1 VLAAA
6 FGSVV
11 STSLTAFLY
20 SAFTAI
26 VPQGSDVS
34 LLRSLSYF
42 GGNGVQTPLVTM
54 VIWAAAGCS
63 LAIVA
68 TASRVNYPAIYER
81 FLPGSTG

>member
-1 VLAAA
+1 MLAAA

-11 STSLTAFLY
+11 SMGLTAFLY

-54 VIWAAAGCS
+54 VIWELRVVCS
-63 LAIVA
+63 QSSSPL
-68 TASRVNYPAIYER
+68 RE
-81 FLPGSTG
+81 